1 MSNQQFDA
9 TTAGTQNPTK
19 DVATDEA
26 KKVAEAA
33 QHGGQNV
40 ADTARTEAS
49 HLADEAKGQAQDLFH
64 QVRTEA
70 ASQVSAQQQRLAGGL
85 RSLSDELD
93 KMANG
98 ADSGTASGLVSQA
111 AGQVD
116 QVAGWLDGR
125 DPGDLLQEVRR
136 YARRNPGTFLAG
148 AALLGLIGGRL
159 TRGLQSDARRG
170 QSGGYDRTDR
180 GYRPGPGTAYAQQD
194 YAPQDHG
201 QQGYPQQGYTQQG
214 YVERGHATGAP
225 ATAAYGGVTS
235 PDTGLFDQEAHPV
248 PRAEENLQGRP
259 GDPRT
264 AEGRD
269 RQWPEGDIPR

>member
-9 TTAGTQNPTK
+9 TTAGNQNPTK
-19 DVATDEA
+19 DVAADEA
-26 KKVAEAA
+26 RKVAETA
-33 QHGGQNV
+33 QHSGQNV
-40 ADTARTEAS
+40 ADTAKTEAS

-70 ASQVSAQQQRLAGGL
+70 TSQVSSQQQRLAGGL
-85 RSLSDELD
+85 HSLSGELD

-116 QVAGWLDGR
+116 QVARWLDGR
-125 DPGDLLQEVRR
+125 EPGDLLQEVRR

-159 TRGLQSDARRG
+159 TRGLQSDSQRG
-170 QSGGYDRTDR
+170 PGREYDAR
-180 GYRPGPGTAYAQQD
+180 GYGYR
-194 YAPQDHG
+194 
-201 QQGYPQQGYTQQG
+201 QGYADPGYPARGYAQQGYTQQG
-214 YVERGHATGAP
+214 YVERSYEAGAP
-225 ATAAYGGVTS
+225 ASPAYGGVTS

-248 PRAEENLQGRP
+248 PRAEENVQGRP

-269 RQWPEGDIPR
+269 RQRPEGDITR